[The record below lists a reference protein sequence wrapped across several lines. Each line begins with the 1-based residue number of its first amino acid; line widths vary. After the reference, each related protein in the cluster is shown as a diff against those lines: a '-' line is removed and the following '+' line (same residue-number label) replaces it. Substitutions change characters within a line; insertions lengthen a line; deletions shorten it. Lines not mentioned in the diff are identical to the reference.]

1 MTDTVRIVGGIA
13 VVTATADFH
22 PLREIKLLT
31 AQLASLSFEG
41 MVLFDLLSVNGL
53 APNRF
58 ASMKFLGNR
67 FDRSSFAVED
77 HVNPAVRREQNLI
90 AKNDQTFLHGSVLS
104 TDEMKRFMH

>member
-41 MVLFDLLSVNGL
+41 VVLFDLLSVNGL

-58 ASMKFLGNR
+58 ASMSFRKNG

-77 HVNPAVRREQNLI
+77 YVNPAIQTEQDLN
-90 AKNDQTFLHGSVLS
+90 ARNDQAFLLGSVLS
-104 TDEMKRFMH
+104 TDEMKHFMQ